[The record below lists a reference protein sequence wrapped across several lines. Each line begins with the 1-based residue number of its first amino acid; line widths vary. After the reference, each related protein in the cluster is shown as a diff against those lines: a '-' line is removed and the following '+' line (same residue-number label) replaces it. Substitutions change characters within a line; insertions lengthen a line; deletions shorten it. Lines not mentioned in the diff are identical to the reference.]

1 MSAEEE
7 RVGPV
12 KSLNR
17 QLPALRRV
25 ETWELGALNKTI
37 RSWDLAESL
46 LFVKIF
52 TAGHEVP
59 SDDTILSFKRAVRRF
74 LRDNADNDKL
84 IGVHCTHGL
93 NRTGYLICRY
103 LIDVD
108 VMDPKQA
115 VEMFNSSRGYA
126 IERENYLDDLQHGP
140 KRSNEGMEES
150 EQEPQRG
157 SAVHRPRHTSPDSDS
172 RDERRPHFT
181 DSFHHRSF
189 PPRETNHRSHHRP
202 AHDGL
207 LPTPPLLPLP
217 PFRPPL
223 EPRFHPYR
231 WAPPHADSQWRRP
244 PRSEE
249 SRSRYPPFEP
259 EWGPAPYLQEDRSGP
274 PPPPHYS
281 PHWTNQSSSCDGAE
295 EEWARPTVRH
305 QHRHRHRVNGYD
317 Y

>member
-1 MSAEEE
+1 MHRLTGISI
-7 RVGPV
+7 
-12 KSLNR
+12 
-17 QLPALRRV
+17 
-25 ETWELGALNKTI
+25 T
-37 RSWDLAESL
+37 
-46 LFVKIF
+46 
-52 TAGHEVP
+52 
-59 SDDTILSFKRAVRRF
+59 
-74 LRDNADNDKL
+74 DKL

-108 VMDPKQA
+108 GMDPKQA
-115 VEMFNSSRGYA
+115 VELFNSSRGHA

-157 SAVHRPRHTSPDSDS
+157 SAVHRPLHTSLDSES

-181 DSFHHRSF
+181 DAFHHRSF
-189 PPRETNHRSHHRP
+189 PPRETNHRSLHRP
-202 AHDGL
+202 PHDGL
-207 LPTPPLLPLP
+207 LPTPPLLPLS

-231 WAPPHADSQWRRP
+231 WASPHPDSQGRRP

-249 SRSRYPPFEP
+249 GRSRYPPFEP
-259 EWGPAPYLQEDRSGP
+259 EWGPAPYLQEDRRRGPLP
-274 PPPPHYS
+274 PPLPHYS
-281 PHWTNQSSSCDGAE
+281 PNWTNQSSSCDGAE

-305 QHRHRHRVNGYD
+305 QHRHRHRVKGYD